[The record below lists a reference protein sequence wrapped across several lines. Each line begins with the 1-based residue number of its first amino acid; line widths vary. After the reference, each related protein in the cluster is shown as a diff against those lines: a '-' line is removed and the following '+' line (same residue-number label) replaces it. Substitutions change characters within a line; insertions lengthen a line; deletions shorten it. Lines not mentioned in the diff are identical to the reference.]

1 MHSIE
6 FYVKLCIQVMHLFLI
21 QFKSYAF
28 SLKVMHS
35 SYAFNL
41 KSCYQIM
48 H

>member
-6 FYVKLCIQVMHLFLI
+6 FNVKLCIQVMHLFLI

-28 SLKVMHS
+28 SLK
-35 SYAFNL
+35 SYAFKL
-41 KSCYQIM
+41 KPCYQIM